1 MAKPF
6 YKSSGIIGSLTN
18 AISTVVLLS
27 TSVAGDDLLP
37 EQARG
42 GIQGAAA
49 LAMVGGAITS
59 LRGRWTATER
69 LLMPWDKAE
78 PPDVRSEMADALLAA
93 VRQTAKSGELP
104 GLDDVFR
111 YGLSRIQAGPAPV
124 ELDTEESEPDVPPE
138 LLAEAMFS
146 GPTSAATPEETVLL
160 QVGVEGDWEFVAQ
173 NDTKLKKTT
182 ETRDD
187 NLIVLA
193 GTSVWAKN
201 FRFDGDGKH
210 LELKM
215 AGDDDETRFIF
226 NPDFMVRKNGG
237 PYLFMAEPP
246 LVRPWIN

>member
-6 YKSSGIIGSLTN
+6 YKSSGILGSLTN
-18 AISTVVLLS
+18 ALSTVVFLT

-49 LAMVGGAITS
+49 LAMAGGVITA

-69 LLMPWDKAE
+69 LTMPWDRDE
-78 PPDVRSEMADALLAA
+78 PLDVTSEMADALLAA
-93 VRQTAKSGELP
+93 VRQTSKSGELP
-104 GLDDVFR
+104 GLDDVFQ

-124 ELDTEESEPDVPPE
+124 EIDARESEPDVPPA
-138 LLAEAMFS
+138 LLAEATFS
-146 GPTSAATPEETVLL
+146 GPTSAVTPEETVLL

-187 NLIVLA
+187 NLVILK
-193 GTSVWAKN
+193 GTSVWAKT
-201 FRFDGDGKH
+201 FRFDDDGKH

-215 AGDDDETRFIF
+215 ADDDETRFVF

-237 PYLFMAEPP
+237 PYLLVVEPP
-246 LVRPWIN
+246 RVQPWI